1 MCIRDRYFLFL
12 LVALAFFTT
21 AKLCRKFVCAPDGEV
36 DPEEP
41 MICAKRDKNNVVIVG
56 DCPEGMTCDM
66 NDMQNHTIYCHKKI
80 EHKKLPGQ
88 KFANSPAECFSGKG
102 DSEGFCRGNPA
113 GSSCAKD
120 GVAECDV
127 DLYCHPAV
135 NICLEASN
143 TGEYCNDYTKCKSN
157 LLCSWED
164 GTRYRCRS
172 YGVYP
177 NGKLLGLGDEKEI
190 CQSDYVSENSRC
202 EEAPQLLGSNVR
214 DNEGDKCEYT
224 RGYPEY
230 SSCGY
235 HEKGKA
241 VCRRGA
247 KDLEKEWKMIIA
259 YLNRK
264 PKCHA
269 VSYTHLRAHET
280 DSYLVCRL
288 LLEKK
293 KKKKK

>member
-1 MCIRDRYFLFL
+1 MERWIRRNQCFVQRETKTMWSLSVIAVNLFDHTI
-12 LVALAFFTT
+12 A
-21 AKLCRKFVCAPDGEV
+21 
-36 DPEEP
+36 
-41 MICAKRDKNNVVIVG
+41 
-56 DCPEGMTCDM
+56 EGMTCDM